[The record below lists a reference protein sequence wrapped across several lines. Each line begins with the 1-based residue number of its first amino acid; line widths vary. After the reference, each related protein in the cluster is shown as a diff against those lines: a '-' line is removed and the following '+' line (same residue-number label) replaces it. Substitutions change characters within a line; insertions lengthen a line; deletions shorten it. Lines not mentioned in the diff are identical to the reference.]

1 MAACEYQLFSNWR
14 ISRRITSSEVR
25 VLPLKMMRRTV
36 TRGPGTTCMLT
47 ATVCSARLVVGIGFT
62 LAKA

>member
-1 MAACEYQLFSNWR
+1 MAACEYQAFSNWR
-14 ISRRITSSEVR
+14 ISRRSTSSAVR
-25 VLPLKMMRRTV
+25 VLPLNTMRRTD

-47 ATVCSARLVVGIGFT
+47 ATVRSARLLVGIGLT